1 MELSTSLISLIK
13 CFFEALSEKN
23 IDYAVLRNYEK
34 LPFETSRDIDLYLD
48 QSNYALAFQ
57 CLSEAAEKNGFFVV
71 KETQKFKYRKVI
83 ISNSESP
90 FDNFFQF
97 DFFMNENLF
106 GNDFFSS
113 LEWHT
118 SVHPDNNLKIPTKLC
133 FVVSLLLTSVF
144 HGDIKSRYIKTINI
158 ELADDRLLTEV
169 KTILYKKLGRKV
181 TDSLLCE
188 IRAGNSQFPKLRAK
202 SRLIFSL
209 KHFFGKPLLSLVNI
223 GKFLKG
229 HLLLLMKPPGKFI
242 VFVAPDGSGKTT
254 TINEIV
260 KRAVPEMFTDSIY
273 FHGHLPILPELKSI
287 KNIFGRGNSETSK
300 KKDLEVIQ
308 PIQSIPDVKLK
319 YVYITYYAMNHL
331 LMLPRLFIWRWR
343 NRIVIG
349 DRYFYDYYIQN
360 GFNWRSTFYLD
371 LITYLIPKPD
381 YTIFLKNTPEI
392 VFSRKPE
399 ISVDEIQRQTDLIE
413 IHKGKFSNVL
423 GFNTDKSAAE
433 ISRQIIKEV
442 SHINVTRERT

>member
-1 MELSTSLISLIK
+1 MELSPSLVSLIK
-13 CFFEALSEKN
+13 CFFEVLSEKN
-23 IDYAVLRNYEK
+23 IEYAVLRNYEK
-34 LPFETSRDIDLYLD
+34 LPFETSRDIDLYFD
-48 QSNYALAFQ
+48 QSNCALAFQ
-57 CLSEAAEKNGFFVV
+57 CLSEAAEGNGFFVV
-71 KETQKFKYRKVI
+71 KDTQKFKYRKVI
-83 ISNSESP
+83 ISSNESP
-90 FDNFFQF
+90 LDSFFQF

-113 LEWHT
+113 LEWQT

-158 ELADDRLLTEV
+158 ELADDKLLSEV
-169 KTILYKKLGRKV
+169 MTILYKKIGRTV
-181 TDSLLCE
+181 ADSLLYE
-188 IRAGNSQFPKLRAK
+188 IRAGNSQFPQLRVK

-209 KHFFGKPLLSLVNI
+209 KHFFEKPLVSLVNI
-223 GKFLKG
+223 LKFLKG

-254 TINEIV
+254 TINEIG

-273 FHGHLPILPELKSI
+273 FHGHFSTLPELKFI
-287 KNIFGRGNSETSK
+287 KNIFGRGKIDTSK
-300 KKDLEVIQ
+300 EEDPKVVQ

-319 YVYITYYAMNHL
+319 YVYITYYAINNL
-331 LMLPRLFIWRWR
+331 LMLPRLFMWRWR

-371 LITYLIPKPD
+371 LLTYLIPKPD
-381 YTIFLKNTPEI
+381 YTIYLKNTPEV

-399 ISVDEIQRQTDLIE
+399 ISIDEIQRQIDLIE
-413 IHKGKFSNVL
+413 THKGKFSRVL
-423 GFNTDKSAAE
+423 EFNTDKSAAE

-442 SHINVTRERT
+442 SRINVTRVIT